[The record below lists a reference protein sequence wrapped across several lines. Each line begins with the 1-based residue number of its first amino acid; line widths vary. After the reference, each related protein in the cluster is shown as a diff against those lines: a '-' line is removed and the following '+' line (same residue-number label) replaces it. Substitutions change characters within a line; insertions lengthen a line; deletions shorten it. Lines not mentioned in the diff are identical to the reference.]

1 MKAWRMAITALSCL
15 LLSGCLVTF
24 KDPIPANEAA
34 PIPLLGDWERKDEWG
49 DQQYLSIVRA
59 GSNLYRA
66 RAWSDADDQAVEE
79 YGFTVAHHGRRWYIS
94 AGLPKRLGA
103 NFAIAGF
110 ELTAKNELVIYNLD
124 VERILQ
130 EMDGGTLQGQP
141 VETPTATRCWSPV
154 RWTGCSV
161 TSMTRPTPTSSSK
174 SRATSAASS
183 KGRA

>member
-66 RAWSDADDQAVEE
+66 RAWSDSDDQAVEE

-141 VETPTATRCWSPV
+141 VETPDGDAV
-154 RWTGCSV
+154 LV
-161 TSMTRPTPTSSSK
+161 TSPLDRVFSYLDDQANADVFVEVARYQRSVE
-174 SRATSAASS
+174 
-183 KGRA
+183 

>member
-1 MKAWRMAITALSCL
+1 MKAWRMVITALSCL

-34 PIPLLGDWERKDEWG
+34 PMPLLGDWERKDEWG
-49 DQQYLSIVRA
+49 DQQYLSIARA
-59 GSNLYRA
+59 GSNVYRA
-66 RAWSDADDQAVEE
+66 KAWGESAEAAEDSAEE
-79 YGFTVAHHGRRWYIS
+79 YGFTVAHHGRRWYMS

-141 VETPTATRCWSPV
+141 VETPEGEAV
-154 RWTGCSV
+154 LI
-161 TSMTRPTPTSSSK
+161 TSSLDKVFSYLDDQANADVFVEVARYQR
-174 SRATSAASS
+174 SVE
-183 KGRA
+183 